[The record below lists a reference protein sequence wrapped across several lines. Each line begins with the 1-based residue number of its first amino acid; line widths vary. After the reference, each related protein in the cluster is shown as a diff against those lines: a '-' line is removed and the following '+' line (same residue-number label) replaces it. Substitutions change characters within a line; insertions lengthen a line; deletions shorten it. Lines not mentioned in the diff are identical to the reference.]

1 MYFKNMGNF
10 FKTLLLNKTREQLLL
25 YYSVQLFIFAT
36 SNKQILQGAMDAFS
50 VPIEKEVAKID
61 KNGNEITKTI
71 SYRLQFTDS
80 ARFIASSLS
89 NLAKNVVEGIH
100 KIKCKYGH
108 DDKESETCR
117 IKYKDCDCFLN
128 VQILSMI

>member
-36 SNKQILQGAMDAFS
+36 SNKQILQGATDAFS

-71 SYRLQFTDS
+71 SYRL
-80 ARFIASSLS
+80 
-89 NLAKNVVEGIH
+89 
-100 KIKCKYGH
+100 
-108 DDKESETCR
+108 
-117 IKYKDCDCFLN
+117 
-128 VQILSMI
+128 